1 MHRCCQQERGQE
13 CSNSDKYCTKKIND
27 KMDASYSCHSKDEP
41 KMDDLYFNLL
51 SLKHRD
57 ESSCAESLRW

>member
-1 MHRCCQQERGQE
+1 
-13 CSNSDKYCTKKIND
+13 
-27 KMDASYSCHSKDEP
+27 MDASYSCHSKDEP

-57 ESSCAESLRW
+57 ESGCAESLRWWCFANLHF